1 MGKACCDQLWNNAQQ
16 HPTGRDHLRAGTFV
30 YSPAGA
36 VPTNGLNGEI
46 PNGESQR
53 ITENA

>member
-1 MGKACCDQLWNNAQQ
+1 VGKACCDQLWNNAQQ